1 MDLLYSHEQEIEGQ
15 HAISRTRN
23 GRKKFNRL
31 AQWMTNYE
39 HCNLHMFEVV
49 LLHTPQAFY

>member
-1 MDLLYSHEQEIEGQ
+1 MPFLERAMEEQ
-15 HAISRTRN
+15 
-23 GRKKFNRL
+23 KFNRL